1 MDQFYNIHALN
12 RRFSRKRSLRKS
24 RRQNGGVQSR
34 KQKKQRKQRN
44 TRKTCGTSRRRRR
57 RKQRG
62 GR

>member
-1 MDQFYNIHALN
+1 MVLN
-12 RRFSRKRSLRKS
+12 RRYSRKRSLRKS

-44 TRKTCGTSRRRRR
+44 TRKTRGTSRRKRR